1 MKTIKN
7 KNITNLKFKK
17 KINKIDKLKDCIVS
31 TNIDE
36 NFNIM
41 SQIYNQSI
49 NTDIIFRKF
58 NFEFND
64 QIYRCFLV
72 MIDGLSARDSIND
85 FVLKPLMQNKEKNIN
100 IPVDT
105 FVENFLIYQNSVKRQ
120 TNIQKII
127 ESINMGD
134 TAIFIDTL
142 DIAFVCDAK
151 QYEHRTVSSPLNET
165 VIKGPQEAFV
175 ESIRANTS
183 LLRKLLNDEAL
194 VFESISIGEK
204 SKTTCMIGY
213 ISDIAN
219 PKLIKKVKER
229 LNNVSIDY
237 LFDSGQLEQLI
248 EDHPFMSFTQII
260 STERPEKVASHLAEG
275 RICIIVN
282 NSPYVLVVPCTFW
295 DLFHSPEDYNMK
307 FQFSNFIRL
316 IRIIAYAF
324 SLFLP
329 AVYIAITSYHVDLL
343 PTDLLFSIAAVK
355 ETIPFPLI
363 IEVLIME
370 LSFELIR
377 EASARMPG
385 SVGSS
390 IGILGAVLLG
400 QASVD
405 ANLVSPILIFIVA
418 ITGICSFA
426 TPNYSL
432 ALGFRFI
439 RFMYII
445 LASFMGFLGILFGL
459 ILHLIYICSLSTFD
473 IPYMI
478 LFSNY
483 QAKPFRDGIAISPIW
498 LDSFR
503 PPFLKPLD
511 KRKSSDISRKWV
523 KRKDVN

>member
-1 MKTIKN
+1 MRIVKN
-7 KNITNLKFKK
+7 KHINNLKYKK
-17 KINKIDKLKDCIVS
+17 KINAINNIKNSNVS
-31 TNIDE
+31 NNIDT

-41 SQIYNQSI
+41 SQIYNHTI
-49 NTDIIFRKF
+49 NTDIIFRRF
-58 NFEFND
+58 NFEFNNK
-64 QIYRCFLV
+64 IYRCFLV
-72 MIDGLSARDSIND
+72 MIDGLASRDSIND
-85 FVLKPLMQNKEKNIN
+85 FVLKPLMKNKSNNVN
-100 IPVDT
+100 IPLDNY
-105 FVENFLIYQNSVKRQ
+105 VENFLIYQNSVKKE
-120 TNIQKII
+120 TSIENII
-127 ESINMGD
+127 ESINTGD
-134 TAIFIDTL
+134 AALFIDTL
-142 DIAFVCDAK
+142 DIVFICDAK

-183 LLRKLLNDEAL
+183 LLRKLLNDESL

-219 PKLIKKVKER
+219 PKLLEKVKKR
-229 LNNVSIDY
+229 LNNISIDY

-260 STERPEKVASHLAEG
+260 STERPEKVASHLSEG

-295 DLFHSPEDYNMK
+295 DLFHSPEDYNIK

-329 AVYIAITSYHVDLL
+329 AIYIAITNYHVDLL

-363 IEVLIME
+363 VEVLIME

-445 LASFMGFLGILFGL
+445 LASFMGFLGIFFGL
-459 ILHLIYICSLSTFD
+459 ILHLIYISSLSTFG

-478 LFSNY
+478 LYSNY
-483 QAKPFRDGIAISPIW
+483 QAKPFRDGIALAPIW

-511 KRKSSDISRKWV
+511 KRKSSDISRKWD
-523 KRKDVN
+523 KRKEVN